1 MAERKRLGQM
11 MLADCPVC
19 GGNVASSWI
28 NDGETDA
35 ERGHLVSDW
44 SKRGLSIRTIERYE
58 GDPLP
63 PPCTERE
70 AHRKQESS

>member
-1 MAERKRLGQM
+1 MTESKHLGQM

-19 GGNVASSWI
+19 GSNVASSWI

-35 ERGHLVSDW
+35 ERGQLFGDW
-44 SKRGLSIRTIERYE
+44 CARGLKVFVIDRYE

-70 AHRKQESS
+70 AHRKQES

>member
-1 MAERKRLGQM
+1 MTEPKHLGQM

-28 NDGETDA
+28 NDGETLN
-35 ERGHLVSDW
+35 ERKEMVGDW
-44 SKRGLSIRTIERYE
+44 FLRGLSIIKVERYE
-58 GDPLP
+58 GDPMP
-63 PPCTERE
+63 RPCTERE